1 MMKRFYSFLYIIID
15 INNSSSPNWSNS
27 RRGKKKGHFSCM
39 VRNFLFFFL
48 DAHNVGARDVN
59 ILHYYQQ
66 QMPLLYLSYVFSTR

>member
-1 MMKRFYSFLYIIID
+1 MMKRFYSFLYIITD

-27 RRGKKKGHFSCM
+27 RREKKRSFLMYGKKFP
-39 VRNFLFFFL
+39 LFFL

-66 QMPLLYLSYVFSTR
+66 QMPLLYLSYLFSTR